1 MLKNSSSSSV
11 YLMQCC
17 TVALNSAQCDSQCP
31 AVKCG
36 LANAAAAGQTG
47 RGAGMLQRPPE
58 KCQKSNREIWNSSQE
73 IHPETCN
80 EENNGVRNGEKSVEI
95 FYCCRRVNIALEFCK
110 NSRFAT
116 NLSLGSI
123 SCSSIHSGCANVF

>member
-36 LANAAAAGQTG
+36 LANAATAGQTG
-47 RGAGMLQRPPE
+47 RGGWNAPTAAREMPEIKSGNLELESGNPSRDLQ
-58 KCQKSNREIWNSSQE
+58 
-73 IHPETCN
+73 
-80 EENNGVRNGEKSVEI
+80 
-95 FYCCRRVNIALEFCK
+95 
-110 NSRFAT
+110 
-116 NLSLGSI
+116 
-123 SCSSIHSGCANVF
+123 